1 MFLGNLSH
9 EIRTPL
15 NGIIGFSELLSTSA
29 INEEKKKKYLKL
41 ISSNGEQLMR
51 IIDDILDISLIESD
65 QLRIDEVM
73 VNLNQFLQDVHDF
86 FEAYKSTIN
95 KSSIAF
101 KLENRMKSNEAN
113 IITDPARLK
122 QVLSNLINNAF
133 KFTTEGSVHLI
144 CSKLNDTVH
153 FCVEDTGIGI
163 DPNKK
168 DIIFERFRQADER
181 LNREHRLC
189 WF

>member
-1 MFLGNLSH
+1 
-9 EIRTPL
+9 
-15 NGIIGFSELLSTSA
+15 
-29 INEEKKKKYLKL
+29 
-41 ISSNGEQLMR
+41 
-51 IIDDILDISLIESD
+51 
-65 QLRIDEVM
+65 
-73 VNLNQFLQDVHDF
+73 
-86 FEAYKSTIN
+86 
-95 KSSIAF
+95 
-101 KLENRMKSNEAN
+101 MKSNEAN

-181 LNREHRLC
+181 LNREHGGNGLGLSIC
-189 WF
+189 KGIVEKMNGEIWVDQKEGKGLKICFYIPYVSALKMADVHN